1 MRHGAARG
9 SRRLH
14 THRTKMLYLRKDL
27 STQPQNWAVHKR
39 GEWRRVVR
47 FHHLSSVA
55 RRPRAPEPR
64 PRRARAAHNAAQGS
78 WRVKLYQ
85 LNDDG
90 QWDDHGTGHAVVQ
103 DVQARPTRPRPTPLS
118 LAARARGVGARP
130 SPRSRDGARARAG
143 ESGARHHPGRGALSE
158 RSRRAPGARR
168 ADAPRDSGR

>member
-1 MRHGAARG
+1 
-9 SRRLH
+9 
-14 THRTKMLYLRKDL
+14 MLYLRKDL

-90 QWDDHGTGHAVVQ
+90 QWDDRGTGHAAVQ
-103 DVQARPTRPRPTPLS
+103 YMPVRLP
-118 LAARARGVGARP
+118 
-130 SPRSRDGARARAG
+130 
-143 ESGARHHPGRGALSE
+143 
-158 RSRRAPGARR
+158 
-168 ADAPRDSGR
+168 

>member
-1 MRHGAARG
+1 MSRELRRG
-9 SRRLH
+9 KEAVNRDATQCSTRQAPPAH
-14 THRTKMLYLRKDL
+14 PQEQMLYLRKDL

-143 ESGARHHPGRGALSE
+143 ESGAPPPP
-158 RSRRAPGARR
+158 RARCPL
-168 ADAPRDSGR
+168 